1 MDTDAAVGGAV
12 VLAAGIASAL
22 LTAGARDWLK
32 LGAILDRPG
41 DRSSHTAPVPRGAGL
56 VVIAVL
62 AAAWIILAV
71 RGAQPGDAVPVA
83 LIACALALVSFVDD
97 LRGLPVG
104 VRLVAHLA
112 AVVAALAFFPPGS
125 LVFQG
130 ALPPLADRAATAL
143 LWLWFINLF
152 NFMDGIDGITGVET
166 AGIGVG
172 VAAVSALAGAG
183 PAWLALAAVAV
194 AIGFLRFNWQPASVF
209 LGDAGSVPLGYVVG
223 WLLLVLA
230 RHGLWAPAVI
240 LPLYYLADAT
250 VTLARRTLRG
260 EVIWRAH
267 RDHFYQCALRGNDH
281 AAVALLVLAGD
292 AALVALAML
301 ALVRPL
307 IALGLA
313 AFVTA
318 GMLAGFARRNRAR

>member
-32 LGAILDRPG
+32 RGAILDRPG

-56 VVIAVL
+56 VVIVVL
-62 AAAWIILAV
+62 ATAWIILAAH
-71 RGAQPGDAVPVA
+71 GATPGDAVPVA

-143 LWLWFINLF
+143 LWLWFVNLY

-166 AGIGVG
+166 AGIGIG

-183 PAWLALAAVAV
+183 PAWLALAAAAA
-194 AIGFLRFNWQPASVF
+194 AIGFLRFNWHPASVF
-209 LGDAGSVPLGYVVG
+209 LGDAGSVPLGYVTG

-230 RHGLWAPAVI
+230 RHGLWAPALI

-250 VTLARRTLRG
+250 ATLARRALHG
-260 EVIWRAH
+260 EVLWRAH
-267 RDHFYQCALRGNDH
+267 RDHFYQRALRGNDH
-281 AAVALLVLAGD
+281 AAVARLVVAGD
-292 AALVALAML
+292 TALVVLAML
-301 ALVRPL
+301 ALIRPL
-307 IALGLA
+307 TALGLA
-313 AFVTA
+313 AFVAA
-318 GMLAGFARRNRAR
+318 GMLAGFAWRGRGR